1 MILCSQFIT
10 LFIPKRNTFGCIQFL
25 LTVWFIITLSL
36 SSMVE
41 EVHQSIKKE
50 NSTFALFDQELAVDS
65 QSLQKSDIV

>member
-1 MILCSQFIT
+1 
-10 LFIPKRNTFGCIQFL
+10 
-25 LTVWFIITLSL
+25 
-36 SSMVE
+36 MVE